1 MKPIT
6 ISAMVA
12 GVQAGR
18 INAELVIVTRSL
30 SVLGSRG
37 WLHEFE
43 VGTACPRFKNDP
55 IEIGYHTE
63 K

>member
-30 SVLGSRG
+30 SVLGSRVR
-37 WLHEFE
+37 LHEFE
-43 VGTACPRFKNDP
+43 VGTVRLRFKNAG
-55 IEIGYHTE
+55 IEIG
-63 K
+63 